1 MVVKV
6 EEIGEDGLELDEA
19 IDAKFLEDALAHK
32 GEETGFHALHGA
44 RLKATLRK
52 VSGGVLLTGQFQ
64 AEVSA
69 PCKRCLA
76 AASASLPVSFK
87 LNLMPRDL
95 AQDEGSE
102 YVEGGERPERA
113 GSFRLEDADQEWFD
127 GKTIELDPILREQI
141 LLALPMNLVCT
152 ESCRGLCP
160 VCGNNLNEKQCECQ
174 REAMDPRW
182 MALKN
187 IKLS

>member
-1 MVVKV
+1 
-6 EEIGEDGLELDEA
+6 DEP

-32 GEETGFHALHGA
+32 GEETGFHAVHGA

-52 VSGGVLLTGQFQ
+52 VSGGVLLSGQFR
-64 AEVSA
+64 ADVSA

-76 AASASLPVSFK
+76 QASASLPVSFE

-95 AQDEGSE
+95 ADREESE
-102 YVEGGERPERA
+102 YLEADERAERA
-113 GSFRLEDADQEWFD
+113 GSFRLEEADREWFD

-160 VCGNNLNEKQCECQ
+160 VCGNNLNEKQCECH
-174 REAMDPRW
+174 REAMDSRW
-182 MALKN
+182 MALRN

>member
-19 IDAKFLEDALAHK
+19 IDAKFLEDALAHR
-32 GEETGFHALHGA
+32 GEETGFRAVHGA

-52 VSGGVLLTGQFQ
+52 VSGGVMLTGQFQ
-64 AEVSA
+64 ADVSA

-76 AASASLPVSFK
+76 EVGASLPVSFQ
-87 LNLMPRDL
+87 LNLMPRARAD
-95 AQDEGSE
+95 DEES
-102 YVEGGERPERA
+102 GELEADERAERA
-113 GSFRLEDADQEWFD
+113 GSFRLEEADREWFD
-127 GKTIELDPILREQI
+127 GKTIQLDPILREQV

-182 MALKN
+182 IDRKSTR
-187 IKLS
+187 LS

>member
-6 EEIGEDGLELDEA
+6 EEIGEEGLELDEP
-19 IDAKFLEDALAHK
+19 IDAKFLEDALAHQ

-44 RLKATLRK
+44 QLKATLRK
-52 VSGGVLLTGQFQ
+52 VSGGVLLTGQFR
-64 AEVSA
+64 ADVSA

-76 AASASLPVSFK
+76 EASASLPVSFA
-87 LNLMPRDL
+87 LNLLPRDL
-95 AQDEGSE
+95 APREESE
-102 YVEGGERPERA
+102 YLDGDERA
-113 GSFRLEDADQEWFD
+113 ERIGSFRLQDADHEWFE
-127 GKTIELDPILREQI
+127 GKTIELDPILREQV

-160 VCGNNLNEKQCECQ
+160 VCGNNLNEKQCGCQ
-174 REAMDPRW
+174 REALDPRW

>member
-6 EEIGEDGLELDEA
+6 EEIGEEGLELDEP

-32 GEETGFHALHGA
+32 GEETGFHAVHGA

-64 AEVSA
+64 ADVSA

-76 AASASLPVSFK
+76 EASVSLPVSFQ

-95 AQDEGSE
+95 AQHEESE
-102 YVEGGERPERA
+102 YVEGAERAERA
-113 GSFRLEDADQEWFD
+113 GSFRLEDADREWFD

-160 VCGNNLNEKQCECQ
+160 VCGNNLNEKQCECH
-174 REAMDPRW
+174 REAMDSRW
-182 MALKN
+182 MALRN